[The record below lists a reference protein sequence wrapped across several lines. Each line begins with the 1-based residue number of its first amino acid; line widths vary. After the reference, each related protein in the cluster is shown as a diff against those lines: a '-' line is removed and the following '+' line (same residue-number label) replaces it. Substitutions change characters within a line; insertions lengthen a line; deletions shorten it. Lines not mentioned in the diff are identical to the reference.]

1 MTVLA
6 IIIGICVTACIL
18 IPTRIHSERRYR
30 TTIADL
36 EVRVE
41 QLEVAVADARAQLQA
56 SPAYPQDANHL
67 HSLRTFHT
75 ANGRGVKC
83 VECNYVE
90 ELENPWR
97 TS

>member
-41 QLEVAVADARAQLQA
+41 QLEVAVAEARRNLQ
-56 SPAYPQDANHL
+56 PQDQRHVHDL
-67 HSLRTFHT
+67 HAFRT
-75 ANGRGVKC
+75 ADGALSMVNVKC
-83 VECNYVE
+83 ECGYVE
-90 ELENPWR
+90 RLENPWQ
-97 TS
+97 TT

>member
-36 EVRVE
+36 EVRIE
-41 QLEVAVADARAQLQA
+41 QLEVAVAEARRNLQ
-56 SPAYPQDANHL
+56 PVPTYPQDANHL
-67 HSLRTFHT
+67 HNLRTFYT
-75 ANGRGVKC
+75 TNGVSVKC
-83 VECNYVE
+83 VECGYAE
-90 ELENPWR
+90 QLENPWQ
-97 TS
+97 TT